1 VEGTAVA
8 SDPVKVSD
16 SIKLGDEFELDLRA
30 YELRRSGRAIR
41 LERIPMELLLLL
53 VRQKGELVT
62 RDQIIT
68 RIWGKNVFLDADNS
82 INAAIRK
89 IRQAL
94 RDDPEQP
101 RFIQTVTGK
110 GYRFIAQVIENGAG
124 SASVPEEPSTAQ
136 PENLAGK
143 KISHYR
149 VLQLLGGGGMG
160 VVYRAEDLTLGRNVA
175 IKFLPA
181 ESGSDPQALKR
192 LYREA
197 RVASAMEHP
206 NLCPIYELGEHQGQP
221 FIVMQMLEGET
232 LRDWISHAT
241 DQTSASCMKQVVDL
255 AIQVCRGLEAAHEKG
270 IIHRDIKPANVFI
283 TRRGEAKILDFGVA
297 KFLHSEGSEP
307 EGGNGPAFS
316 PATQP
321 GFECGITLTG
331 DSMGTPS
338 YLSPEQIRRE
348 DLDIR
353 TDLFS
358 FGLVLYEMATG
369 QRAFF
374 GDTPAA
380 IQDAVLNSAAV
391 RPRELRPDLP
401 EALESIIDK
410 AIQKDRSLR
419 FQSASEIRSELEHF
433 AATQQAATAESS
445 ISAPSPVRDLRAVS
459 SRSRWWTMVGIL
471 IALTALV
478 TGGIYYRSRVARTL
492 NDTDT
497 IVVAEFVNSTGDP
510 VFDDTLKQGL
520 NIALR
525 QSPFLSILSDDKV
538 NSALKMMT
546 RPPNTV
552 LSPEVAREVC
562 ERTASKAYIDGAI
575 AKLGTE
581 YVIGLKAVNCT
592 SGDVLAR
599 EQVTAAAKEKVIPAL
614 GEAASRLRGE
624 LGESLATVG
633 QHDVP
638 LQQATTSSL
647 EALKAYSLASNEA
660 AAGRYASAIELYQ
673 QAISSDPSFAAAYAH
688 LGQTYA
694 NSGYE
699 DKGIAS
705 IKQAFALQSRTTEPE
720 RFYIVTRYY
729 ELVTGEAEKRIEA
742 LQLWK
747 RMYPRDSIPVN
758 DLGAEYADMGKYDLG
773 ITEAQEK
780 VRLTP
785 NQHIGYE
792 VLGIC
797 YMGLSQLDQ
806 AKAIRRKEVEQQ
818 IAYHW
823 DHIDLYGIAFQ
834 QHDLA
839 AMQKEL
845 EWAKG
850 NKYEYLMLRMVAG
863 NLTSMG
869 KLRQA
874 QATYAEIKEKAPL
887 AGFPDA
893 AKSISIDQTLA
904 LALLGFNPHVTVD
917 LAGAAGTSI
926 DKLTNVGLV
935 YAVTGHTREARAI
948 ADNLVKR
955 SPVATY
961 VNNVFAP
968 SIRAEIEINQGNPE
982 KAIELLQPASPYEF
996 GWKAQLWPNYIRGQA
1011 YLRAHRGAEAAI
1023 QFKQILD
1030 HPGVALAGF
1039 NSPLLYSLSQLELGR
1054 AKAMSGDTA
1063 GARAE
1068 YQNFFARWKDADTDV
1083 PALQQAR
1090 AEFARLK

>member
-1 VEGTAVA
+1 MA

-16 SIKLGDEFELDLRA
+16 SIKLGDDFELDLRA
-30 YELRRSGRAIR
+30 YELRRSGRAIK

-62 RDQIIT
+62 RDEIIT
-68 RIWGKNVFLDADNS
+68 HIWGKNVFLDADNS

-94 RDDPEQP
+94 KDDPEQP
-101 RFIQTVTGK
+101 RFIQTITGK

-124 SASVPEEPSTAQ
+124 STSVPEAPSTSQ
-136 PENLAGK
+136 LENLVGK

-160 VVYRAEDLTLGRNVA
+160 VVYRAEDLTLGRSVA

-181 ESGSDPQALKR
+181 ESGSNPQALKR

-197 RVASAMEHP
+197 RAASAMEHR
-206 NLCPIYELGEHQGQP
+206 NICPIYELGEHQGQP

-241 DQTSASCMKQVVDL
+241 DQTSVSCIKQMVDL
-255 AIQVCRGLEAAHEKG
+255 GMQVCRGLEAAHEKG
-270 IIHRDIKPANVFI
+270 IIHRDIKPANIFI

-297 KFLHSEGSEP
+297 KFLHSDGSEP
-307 EGGNGPAFS
+307 ETSDNQAFS
-316 PATQP
+316 PTTQP
-321 GFECGITLTG
+321 GLEWGVTLTG

-348 DLDIR
+348 NLDIR

-369 QRAFF
+369 QRAFS
-374 GDTPAA
+374 GDSPAA

-401 EALESIIDK
+401 VALENIINR
-410 AIQKDRSLR
+410 AIQKDRDLR
-419 FQSASEIRSELEHF
+419 FQSAAEIGSELEQL
-433 AATQQAATAESS
+433 AAAQQAATAVSTL
-445 ISAPSPVRDLRAVS
+445 SAPSRGTDLRAMS
-459 SRSRWWTMVGIL
+459 SRSRWWAIL
-471 IALTALV
+471 GVLVALTALV
-478 TGGIYYRSRVARTL
+478 AGGIYYRSRVVRTL

-497 IVVAEFVNSTGDP
+497 IVVAEFANTTSDP

-581 YVIGLKAVNCT
+581 YVIGLKAVNCL

-599 EQVTAAAKEKVIPAL
+599 EQVTAATKEKVIPVL

-694 NSGYE
+694 NAGYE

-742 LQLWK
+742 LQLWQ

-773 ITEAQEK
+773 VAEAQQK

-797 YMGLSQLDQ
+797 YLGLSQLDQ
-806 AKAIRRKEVEQQ
+806 AKEVRQKEVQQQ

-834 QHDLA
+834 QHDLTG
-839 AMQKEL
+839 MQKEL
-845 EWAKG
+845 DWARG
-850 NKYEYLMLRMVAG
+850 NKYEHLMLRTVAG
-863 NLTSMG
+863 NLTSIG
-869 KLRQA
+869 KLREA
-874 QATYAEIKEKAPL
+874 QTSYAEIKEKAPL

-893 AKSISIDQTLA
+893 AKSISVDQTLA
-904 LALLGFNPHVTVD
+904 LALLGFKPQITLD
-917 LAGAAGTSI
+917 LAAAAGTSI
-926 DKLTNVGLV
+926 DKLTNAGFV
-935 YAVTGHTREARAI
+935 YAITGHTREARAI
-948 ADNLVKR
+948 ADNMVNR
-955 SPVATY
+955 SPLATY
-961 VNNVFAP
+961 VNNVFGP
-968 SIRAEIEINQGNPE
+968 SIRAEIEINQGSPK

-996 GWKAQLWPNYIRGQA
+996 GWKAQFWPNYIRGRA
-1011 YLRAHRGAEAAI
+1011 YLSARKGAEAAVEF
-1023 QFKQILD
+1023 QEILD
-1030 HPGVALAGF
+1030 HPGVALAGS
-1039 NSPLLYSLSQLELGR
+1039 NSPLLYSLSQLELAR

-1068 YQNFFARWKDADTDV
+1068 YQNFFARWKDADPDIPV
-1083 PALQQAR
+1083 LQQAR